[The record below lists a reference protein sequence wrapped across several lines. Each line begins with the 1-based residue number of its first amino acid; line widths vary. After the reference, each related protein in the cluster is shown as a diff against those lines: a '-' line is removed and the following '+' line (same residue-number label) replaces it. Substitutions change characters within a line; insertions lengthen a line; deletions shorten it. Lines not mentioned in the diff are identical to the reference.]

1 MEAGDLIERAFA
13 HIKEGYIRNLNEEDK
28 RKTYLIHSISHV
40 RMRLYQEISRKLEE
54 IKQERKKL
62 IVGIERKIR
71 LVEEEEC
78 KYLREREEREN
89 ISIEK
94 IEEFKELVRKGLS
107 ILKEQHFILHETM
120 KEL

>member
-78 KYLREREEREN
+78 KYLREREEREK